1 MLKQILTALRQQ
13 LALEPFETTF
23 YEIPGI
29 GTGAAYA
36 SGDAFGTGF
45 WVPFPRSGYIDSLTF
60 IDLDNEGI
68 AKTIYLWKAMI
79 RTTDDNAAFEPVR
92 EDFLVGRAL
101 QINLTAAD
109 YVTHSGGQMATVTG
123 IGLPY
128 EAPCGRLWCRLVT
141 RGADNIAAGALP
153 LISFGG
159 RRR

>member
-1 MLKQILTALRQQ
+1 MLRKILDLLRVLAGQ
-13 LALEPFETTF
+13 LPFETDL
-23 YEIPGI
+23 YEVPGI

-45 WVPFPRSGYIDSLTF
+45 WVTVPPQGYLDSMTF
-60 IDLDNEGI
+60 FDLDNEGI
-68 AKTIYLWKAMI
+68 AKTIYLFKREVTVSA
-79 RTTDDNAAFEPVR
+79 DNAAFAPVAADMR
-92 EDFLVGRAL
+92 GRPL

-109 YVTHSGGQMATVTG
+109 YVTHSGGQMATVTA

-128 EAPCGRLWCRLVT
+128 EAPGGRLWCRLVT